1 MIIPPDRMPD
11 PSKPRVV
18 GRALVTGAGRGIGA
32 AVAKKLAARHPVIVN
47 YRSNDEA
54 AASVKAAIEEAGGE
68 AVLAKFDVADRVA
81 TNAAL
86 EHLLADDERPITVV
100 VNNAGVTADAPF
112 PAMEWEAW
120 EVVTR
125 TTLDGFYN
133 VTRPLIMQMIG
144 QRWGRI
150 INMSSISALKGN
162 RGQVN
167 YAAAKAALIG
177 AARSLAI
184 ELAKRKVTVNVVAP
198 GLIDTDMIEN
208 VPSFVV
214 DQMIPMRRV
223 GRPEEVAALVDFLTS
238 DDASYITGQV
248 IGVDGGFG

>member
-1 MIIPPDRMPD
+1 M
-11 PSKPRVV
+11 K
-18 GRALVTGAGRGIGA
+18 GRALITGGARGIGA
-32 AVAKKLAARHPVIVN
+32 AIATRLAADGFPVIIN

-54 AASVKAAIEEAGGE
+54 AAKVKADIEAAGGS
-68 AVLAKFDVADRVA
+68 ATLARFDVADRS
-81 TNAAL
+81 AAPDAIAQL
-86 EHLLADDERPITVV
+86 VDEDERPITVI

-112 PAMEWEAW
+112 PAMEWPAW
-120 EVVTR
+120 ERVTR

-133 VTRPLIMQMIG
+133 VTQPLIMQMIG

-150 INMSSISALKGN
+150 INISSVSALRGN

-177 AARSLAI
+177 ATRSLAI

-198 GLIDTDMIEN
+198 GLIDTEMIAD
-208 VPSFVV
+208 VPKMVV

-223 GRPEEVAALVDFLTS
+223 GRPEEVAALVGFLAS
-238 DDASYITGQV
+238 DEASYITGQV
-248 IGVDGGFG
+248 IGCDGGLA